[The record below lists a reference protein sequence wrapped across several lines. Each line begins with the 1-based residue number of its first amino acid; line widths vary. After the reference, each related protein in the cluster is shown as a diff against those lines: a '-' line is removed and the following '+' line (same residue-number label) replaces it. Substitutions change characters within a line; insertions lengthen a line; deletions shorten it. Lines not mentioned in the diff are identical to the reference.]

1 MSQSSVCS
9 AIGLFFI
16 LFLFLILLCL
26 LLLSQRHNYH
36 LPCRRVNFYVAYLY
50 AGKLLAPAPIV
61 YIAALATGHFVI
73 VSVSSSHNY
82 IPLAVKR
89 SISAA
94 SKAAAITNLSL
105 YFLLQIF
112 STQGL
117 PFHELGN
124 SGMLPWLPAGS

>member
-1 MSQSSVCS
+1 M
-9 AIGLFFI
+9 LI
-16 LFLFLILLCL
+16 LLSFILLCL
-26 LLLSQRHNYH
+26 LLLCKRNNYH

-94 SKAAAITNLSL
+94 SKAAAITNRFDHRRAPLVIVSL
-105 YFLLQIF
+105 VLKVLPMSGIWF
-112 STQGL
+112 SR
-117 PFHELGN
+117 P
-124 SGMLPWLPAGS
+124 